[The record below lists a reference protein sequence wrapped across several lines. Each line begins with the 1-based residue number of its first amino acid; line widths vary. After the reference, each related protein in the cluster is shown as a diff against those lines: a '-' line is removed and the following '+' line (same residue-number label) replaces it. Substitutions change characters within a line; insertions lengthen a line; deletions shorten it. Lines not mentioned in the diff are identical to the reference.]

1 MYKIEICDK
10 CKATNIKT
18 LVPKIKNISKDID
31 IQIHC
36 IQFCGIGRSKI
47 VLLLNHIPII
57 GDTEDEVIEKITKK
71 IQDYKN

>member
-10 CKATNIKT
+10 CKATNIQS
-18 LVPKIKNISKDID
+18 LVPKIKSISNDID

-47 VLLLNHIPII
+47 VVLLDHVPII
-57 GDTEDEVIEKITKK
+57 GDTEDEVIEKL
-71 IQDYKN
+71 KNKMQN